1 MDCWIS
7 LRMSLPGKTNNQ
19 TNKKKNSKKK
29 KKKKKKKEI
38 CVLGLMLGAI
48 SRLEKQ
54 RFREVRS

>member
-1 MDCWIS
+1 MPSSGI
-7 LRMSLPGKTNNQ
+7 GKTNNQ
-19 TNKKKNSKKK
+19 TNKKKNSK

-54 RFREVRS
+54 RFHEVES